1 MVDHV
6 EFEDPKIVD
15 NFISFWRQ
23 TGLQRFG
30 YLYGRYAP
38 YTEVP
43 LGIKAIVSAIY
54 EPPQKPAVDGVELE
68 SDPHESSVEHVARS
82 LGLQVV
88 RDYAGFINM
97 HDVKM
102 FKGWNDLYGSN

>member
-30 YLYGRYAP
+30 YLYGRYVP
-38 YTEVP
+38 YPEVP
-43 LGIKAIVSAIY
+43 LGIKAVVSAIY
-54 EPPQKPAVDGVELE
+54 EPPQKPAIDGVELE
-68 SDPHESSVEHVARS
+68 NDPHESSVAHVAS
-82 LGLQVV
+82 ALGLRQVIIFH
-88 RDYAGFINM
+88 GE
-97 HDVKM
+97 
-102 FKGWNDLYGSN
+102 